1 MAMLEKISLQI
12 FQNADLLNLLIISIT
27 VYFLLKLIFRKNR
40 YLTLIYIITAFFI
53 LSVYNLGSFKMP
65 SSTYDPEYDNTE
77 IILKAS
83 KVIIFASCDTPKI
96 IKKVYVSF

>member
-83 KVIIFASCDTPKI
+83 D
-96 IKKVYVSF
+96 